1 MNYKILA
8 LIGLL
13 VLGSCSTKKEILYF
27 QGIERIEDM
36 EAQGSFEPVF
46 EINDILQI
54 QFSSLN
60 PEVVEPFQMNM
71 GGQSS
76 SSGGGNSGR
85 NSGMIGY
92 LVDIDGNIPF
102 PVLGKVP
109 VAGKSRSELEA
120 FLTEEIRKKYVKDA
134 VVAVRLVNFRVIVLG
149 ETGESVVRVENERIT
164 VPELIA
170 SVGGIP
176 YSAKRDNILV
186 IREIAGERTYGYVD
200 MTTAEVFEN
209 PFYYLRQNDIVYVEP
224 TYKTVKSA
232 GWITSFQGLISLGT
246 TIFSLI
252 ILFTR

>member
-1 MNYKILA
+1 
-8 LIGLL
+8 
-13 VLGSCSTKKEILYF
+13 
-27 QGIERIEDM
+27 
-36 EAQGSFEPVF
+36 
-46 EINDILQI
+46 
-54 QFSSLN
+54 
-60 PEVVEPFQMNM
+60 
-71 GGQSS
+71 
-76 SSGGGNSGR
+76 
-85 NSGMIGY
+85 
-92 LVDIDGNIPF
+92 
-102 PVLGKVP
+102 
-109 VAGKSRSELEA
+109 
-120 FLTEEIRKKYVKDA
+120 
-134 VVAVRLVNFRVIVLG
+134 
-149 ETGESVVRVENERIT
+149 VRVENERIT

-186 IREIAGERTYGYVD
+186 IREIAGKRTYGYVD